1 MTVPQPSEPLLEIE
15 EILPILNKIALFGG
29 LNDMQL
35 YTIFRLLQKTR
46 FARGEFVFEQGDAP
60 SDIYIVWKGSVE
72 LVLDAGGTPLAE
84 AIFTTGDCFGEIAMI
99 GIERHT
105 ASALAKEDTELIVLP
120 REGLFLLWDTDKE
133 LFAMM
138 VLNIAR
144 EACRRLS
151 QADQNL
157 LHYFCIGTDRGQRK

>member
-1 MTVPQPSEPLLEIE
+1 MTEPQSREPLLEIE

-29 LNDMQL
+29 LNDKQL
-35 YTIFRLLQKTR
+35 YAIFRLLQKTH
-46 FARGEFVFEQGDAP
+46 FARGEFIFEQGDAP

-72 LVLDAGGTPLAE
+72 LVLDVGGTPLAE
-84 AIFTTGDCFGEIAMI
+84 MVFTAGDCFGEIAMI

-120 REGLFLLWDTDKE
+120 REGLFSLWDTDKE
-133 LFAMM
+133 LFGML

-144 EACRRLS
+144 EACRRLN
-151 QADQNL
+151 QTDQNL
-157 LHYFCIGTDRGQRK
+157 LHYFSHKD